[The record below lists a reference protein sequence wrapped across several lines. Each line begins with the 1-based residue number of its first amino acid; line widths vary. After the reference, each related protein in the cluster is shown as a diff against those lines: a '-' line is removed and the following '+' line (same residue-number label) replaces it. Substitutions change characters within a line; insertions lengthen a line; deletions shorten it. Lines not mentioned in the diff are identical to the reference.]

1 MPVVLIACQYQ
12 QSTKKQGV
20 NVEISFMT
28 DDCCWSNLS
37 KDSFRSFI

>member
-1 MPVVLIACQYQ
+1 MPVVLIGCQCQ
-12 QSTKKQGV
+12 QSMKKQGV
-20 NVEISFMT
+20 NVEIAFMT